1 MLADMATSSPSNS
14 AHHISA
20 SRAFAML
27 LFGALCISF
36 AAIFVKGIGSE
47 RMGPSAIGFW
57 RMLFGAGLMFIWTI
71 VEGKRIGLPKRIYF
85 WSIAA
90 GFAFFCDLWTW
101 HRSIFITGAGMATI
115 LGNTQVFESA
125 ILGYF
130 AFKEKL
136 TLKFFVAAIVG
147 FVGIV
152 LLIGVGSE
160 DIQLTEHYLMGVF
173 FGLLTGI
180 CYASYISLVK
190 KASHEHVQVGTLALM
205 AWTALFCAI
214 FLGVSGL
221 LEGEAMLPPDGR
233 SWLFLLGLGL
243 VPQAIGWK
251 VISSSLPHIDAHRAG
266 LALLLQPT
274 MATVWGF
281 LFFGEMLGPLQLLGA
296 VVTLGAIY
304 FGSIRK

>member
-1 MLADMATSSPSNS
+1 L
-14 AHHISA
+14 
-20 SRAFAML
+20 L

-36 AAIFVKGIGSE
+36 AAIFVKAIGSG
-47 RMGPSAIGFW
+47 RLGPSAIGFW
-57 RMLFGAGLMFIWTI
+57 RMLLGSAFMFIWTI
-71 VEGKRIGLPKRIYF
+71 VEGKRIVLPKRIYF
-85 WSIAA
+85 WSVLA

-101 HRSIFITGAGMATI
+101 HRSIFMTGAGMATI
-115 LGNTQVFESA
+115 LGNTQVFGSA

-152 LLIGVGSE
+152 LLIGVGSK

-214 FLGVSGL
+214 FLGLSGL
-221 LEGEAMLPPDGR
+221 IEGEAMLPPDAT
-233 SWLFLLGLGL
+233 SWLLLLGLGL

-281 LFFGEMLGPLQLLGA
+281 MFFSEILGPLQLLGA
-296 VVTLGAIY
+296 AVTLTAIY

>member
-1 MLADMATSSPSNS
+1 
-14 AHHISA
+14 
-20 SRAFAML
+20 
-27 LFGALCISF
+27 
-36 AAIFVKGIGSE
+36 
-47 RMGPSAIGFW
+47 MGPSAIGFW
-57 RMLFGAGLMFIWTI
+57 RMLLGSVIMFAWTAL
-71 VEGKRIGLPKRIYF
+71 EGKSLGLPKRIYL

-115 LGNTQVFESA
+115 LGNTQVFGSA

-130 AFKEKL
+130 AFREKL

-214 FLGVSGL
+214 FLGASGL
-221 LEGEAMLPPDGR
+221 IEGEEMLPPDGR

-243 VPQAIGWK
+243 IPQAIGWR

-281 LFFGEMLGPLQLLGA
+281 LFFGEMLGPLQLIGA
-296 VVTLGAIY
+296 VVTLAAIY

>member
-1 MLADMATSSPSNS
+1 MSNERS
-14 AHHISA
+14 IPVQHRMTP
-20 SRAFAML
+20 SRAL
-27 LFGALCISF
+27 LLLTIGAVCISF
-36 AAIFVKGIGSE
+36 AAIFVKGIGSD
-47 RMGPSAIGFW
+47 RLGATAIGFW
-57 RMLFGAGLMFIWTI
+57 RMLFGSAIMFGWTLI
-71 VEGKRIGLPKRIYF
+71 EGKSVGLPKRIYF
-85 WSIAA
+85 WSAFA

-115 LGNTQVFESA
+115 LGNTQVFGSA

-136 TLKFFVAAIVG
+136 SLKFFLAAILG

-152 LLIGVGSE
+152 LLIGVGSD

-190 KASHEHVQVGTLALM
+190 KASHEHVEVGTLALM

-214 FLGVSGL
+214 FLGVAGL
-221 LEGEAMLPPDGR
+221 VEGEAMLPPDAT

-243 VPQAIGWK
+243 VPQAIGWR

-266 LALLLQPT
+266 LALLLQPIL
-274 MATVWGF
+274 ATVWGF
-281 LFFGEMLGPLQLLGA
+281 LFFGEMLGPLQLVGA